1 MLVLFVG
8 IENIIGNLVF
18 KEMKEG
24 RWVWGE
30 RGKSER
36 ERNVCGACK

>member
-8 IENIIGNLVF
+8 IENTIGNLVF
-18 KEMKEG
+18 KEVKEG

-30 RGKSER
+30 RGESER
-36 ERNVCGACK
+36 DKCV